1 MSALFFS
8 YELTKYNEYKVKVP
22 KELREIFKK
31 TFPAARWNYDS
42 LSWLLSASCESRL
55 KQFEAAIEHELAL
68 ANEEAQKL
76 SEDELSEK
84 EARKIELEIV
94 SIREELHKRR
104 ESQNVLNNAKELLQ
118 TKKADLKAAQAELKA
133 EQEQHLKVLAD
144 AEAELKKACDY
155 DAIIAARKTMCSL
168 HKTVGSANRQKFVAA
183 QETINKEHKRLQNAG
198 FFSKGLNDLYY
209 LSYNRPDRDNPNDIK
224 ITDIFKLKEY
234 TKQEEV
240 EE

>member
-31 TFPAARWNYDS
+31 TFPAARWHYDS
-42 LSWLLSASCESRL
+42 LSWLLSASCENRL

-104 ESQNVLNNAKELLQ
+104 ESQNGVWS
-118 TKKADLKAAQAELKA
+118 TP
-133 EQEQHLKVLAD
+133 
-144 AEAELKKACDY
+144 
-155 DAIIAARKTMCSL
+155 KTS
-168 HKTVGSANRQKFVAA
+168 G
-183 QETINKEHKRLQNAG
+183 
-198 FFSKGLNDLYY
+198 
-209 LSYNRPDRDNPNDIK
+209 
-224 ITDIFKLKEY
+224 
-234 TKQEEV
+234 
-240 EE
+240 